1 MPAIVR
7 IVRESEGDA
16 LVVTHSSCMI
26 SFLAELNGTPLE
38 TMFEDYHAPNAGAVP
53 VGRERILAR
62 FGGAAD

>member
-1 MPAIVR
+1 
-7 IVRESEGDA
+7 
-16 LVVTHSSCMI
+16 MI